1 MARIRLN
8 RTAVI
13 FFVSIC
19 ACGVAA
25 QGFGPPPTIKSIRVV
40 HEGGTPAV
48 EILSRGGQV
57 FPDIQL
63 LTSPPRLVIDIA
75 NSRMGPMPNRIPVH
89 QDNILAI
96 RADQYQAKPPVT
108 RIVLDLEAPYAY
120 SWDGVGNRLMV
131 RLKPAEDRD
140 VAKRIAPKQQVA
152 ANVSLSPVAAVIPV
166 VSGSGK
172 IIAAAGLAPGSSVS
186 AGMDTAVLQ
195 MRSGG
200 EVRICPHTTISVT
213 PARNR
218 RDIMF
223 GMSTGA
229 IEAHDSLN
237 GSSDSV
243 ITPDFRILFEGPGE
257 FHFAISAD
265 AHGNTCVRTL
275 KGNMSSATV
284 SEVVGDRVYKVKPS
298 EQAVFHLG
306 QIDKVD
312 TEVPLEC
319 GCPAPPLIQPT
330 PNSTEVAVANMPERA
345 MLGGNAT
352 AGTDAG
358 RDPISGRP
366 ASDPVVDSATALT
379 HGPETRSLPGLKPEE
394 MHVQVDAPLVFTAK
408 NRAASVPAAP
418 LEETRALPVQDS
430 SVQSVHFDAIV
441 GAPGRSRG
449 ARTKAEHHGF
459 FHRLKGVFQTIFG

>member
-1 MARIRLN
+1 LERIRLKV
-8 RTAVI
+8 TASI
-13 FFVSIC
+13 FLVAVC
-19 ACGVAA
+19 ARGVVA
-25 QGFGPPPTIKSIRVV
+25 QTFGPAPTIKSIRVV
-40 HEGGTPAV
+40 HEGGAPAV

-63 LTSPPRLVIDIA
+63 LTSPPRLVIDIS
-75 NSRMGPMPNRIPVH
+75 NSQIGPMPKRIIVH

-108 RIVLDLEAPYAY
+108 RIVLDLQAPYAY

-131 RLKPAEDRD
+131 RLKPAEDPD
-140 VAKRIAPKQQVA
+140 VAKRVAPKQQVL
-152 ANVSLSPVAAVIPV
+152 ANVSLRPAAAVVPV

-172 IIAAAGLAPGSSVS
+172 IVAAAGLAPGSSVS
-186 AGMDTAVLQ
+186 AGDDTAVLQ

-229 IEAHDSLN
+229 IEAHDSL
-237 GSSDSV
+237 GDSADSV
-243 ITPDFRILFEGPGE
+243 ITPDFRILFEGPGS

-265 AHGNTCVRTL
+265 AHGNTCVRGL
-275 KGNMSSATV
+275 KGNMGAATV
-284 SEVVGDRVYKVKPS
+284 SEVVGDRVYRTKPG

-312 TEVPLEC
+312 ANVPLEC
-319 GCPAPPLIQPT
+319 GCPPPAPVQPSA
-330 PNSTEVAVANMPERA
+330 PATEVAVAKMPERV
-345 MLGGNAT
+345 MLGGGAAPDTAPKDPVSGAPAASQLAKAT
-352 AGTDAG
+352 APTNK
-358 RDPISGRP
+358 
-366 ASDPVVDSATALT
+366 
-379 HGPETRSLPGLKPEE
+379 PETRSLPGLTRDD
-394 MHVQVDAPLVFTAK
+394 MQVQLDAPLIFTAK
-408 NRAASVPAAP
+408 NRIAIVPSAP

-430 SVQSVHFDAIV
+430 SLQSIHLDAIV
-441 GAPGRSRG
+441 EAPRPSRETRTNA
-449 ARTKAEHHGF
+449 ARHGF
-459 FHRLKGVFQTIFG
+459 FHRLGGLIRSIFG